1 MKNVFLVV
9 IQMSKCFTDVSDR
22 LRQEE
27 ISEHVNRNVAN
38 ILVMLIEYG
47 DENWIFGKK
56 SNGTKQVQK

>member
-22 LRQEE
+22 LRQVE

-38 ILVMLIEYG
+38 ILVILIEYG
-47 DENWIFGKK
+47 DEN
-56 SNGTKQVQK
+56 